1 MVAQNSRCSQPA
13 AVQAGQHRTAA
24 VLLLW
29 CLITFATH
37 TEAALPPCRSQFAEG
52 EALVRF
58 DCVWQE
64 QQLIPAK
71 QVVLEAPRDV
81 GDLPALTLS
90 HDAEPGTA
98 AGEQKF
104 RVSW

>member
-1 MVAQNSRCSQPA
+1 
-13 AVQAGQHRTAA
+13 

-29 CLITFATH
+29 CLIAFATN
-37 TEAALPPCRSQFAEG
+37 TEAALPPCRAQFAEG

-71 QVVLEAPRDV
+71 QVVMQAPRDV
-81 GDLPALTLS
+81 DDLPALTLL
-90 HDAEPGTA
+90 HDADPGPA
-98 AGEQKF
+98 AGKSGHHF
-104 RVSW
+104 GVF